1 MIWSAVVLVHASGE
15 RLDPDQLLA
24 KHAPAKATSYR
35 QGEQDPRGRT
45 RKVSGLNIDLGE
57 VTSKQ
62 ALEDLILAHFRDH
75 AALYRDVAA
84 VGGDVS
90 LGIGL
95 MVPAKEPRTVTLRA
109 AALRVLSEA
118 GVTVHVTGYPCM
130 VEEFEEEAGQQQDE
144 ADEAR
149 EG

>member
-1 MIWSAVVLVHASGE
+1 MTWSAVVLVHASGE

-24 KHAPAKATSYR
+24 THAPAKATLYR

-45 RKVSGLNIDLGE
+45 RKISGVNIDLGE
-57 VTSKQ
+57 VASKQ
-62 ALEDLILAHFRDH
+62 ALEDLISAHFRDH
-75 AALYRDVAA
+75 AALYREVAA

-95 MVPAKEPRTVTLRA
+95 MVPAKEPRTVTPRA
-109 AALRVLSEA
+109 AVLRVLSET

-130 VEEFEEEAGQQQDE
+130 VEEFEEAG
-144 ADEAR
+144 
-149 EG
+149 